1 MVDVSRVLK
10 RPVVTEK
17 STGLSETGRY
27 VFEVDPSATKLQI
40 KQVVQEAFDVKVVGV
55 NTMVVKGK
63 RKRFGPRMSVNKN
76 WKKAIV
82 TLAPGESITIFE
94 GV

>member
-1 MVDVSRVLK
+1 MDSTTVIR

-17 STGLSETGRY
+17 STALQERGRY
-27 VFEVDPSATKLQI
+27 VFEVATRATKLEI
-40 KQVVQEAFDVKVVGV
+40 KDAVETAFEVKVVGV
-55 NTMVVKGK
+55 NTMIVKGK
-63 RKRFGPRMSVNKN
+63 SKRFGPRATLATT

-82 TLAPGESITIFE
+82 KLAPGESITIFE

>member
-1 MVDVSRVLK
+1 MDVSRVLK

-17 STGLSETGRY
+17 STGLQESGRY
-27 VFEVDPSATKLQI
+27 VFEVDPAATKLQI

-55 NTMVVKGK
+55 NTMMVKGK
-63 RKRFGPRMSVNKN
+63 RKRFGPRITVNRN

>member
-1 MVDVSRVLK
+1 MDVSRVLR

-17 STGLSETGRY
+17 STGLQESGRY
-27 VFEVDPSATKLQI
+27 VFEVDPSATKIQI
-40 KQVVQEAFDVKVVGV
+40 RQVVEEAFDVKVIGV
-55 NTMVVKGK
+55 NTMVMKGK
-63 RKRFGPRMSVNKN
+63 RKRFGPRFTQGRK

>member
-1 MVDVSRVLK
+1 MHTFDVLK

-17 STGLSETGRY
+17 STDMQEQGRY
-27 VFEVDPSATKLQI
+27 TFEVALKSTKHQI
-40 KQVVQEAFDVKVVGV
+40 KWAVEEAFDVKVVGV
-55 NTMVVKGK
+55 NTMNMRGKVK
-63 RKRFGPRMSVNKN
+63 RYGPRPTRQKS

-82 TLAPGESITIFE
+82 TLAPGDTITIFE

>member
-1 MVDVSRVLK
+1 MDTALVIR

-17 STGLSETGRY
+17 STALQERGRY
-27 VFEVDPSATKLQI
+27 VFEVATRATKLEI
-40 KQVVQEAFDVKVVGV
+40 KEAVETAFEVRVTGV
-55 NTMVVKGK
+55 NTMIVKGK
-63 RKRFGPRMSVNKN
+63 SKRFGPRPTFAKS

-82 TLAPGESITIFE
+82 KLAPGESITIFE

>member
-1 MVDVSRVLK
+1 MHTFDILR

-17 STGLSETGRY
+17 STDMQEQGRY
-27 VFEVDPSATKLQI
+27 TFEVARKSTKHQI
-40 KQVVQEAFDVKVVGV
+40 KWAVQEAFDVKVVAV
-55 NTMVVKGK
+55 NTMNMRGKVK
-63 RKRFGPRMSVNKN
+63 RYGPHPTAQRS

-82 TLAPGESITIFE
+82 TLAPGDTITIIE

>member
-1 MVDVSRVLK
+1 MDVSRVLK

-17 STGLSETGRY
+17 STGLQETGRY

-63 RKRFGPRMSVNKN
+63 RKRFGPRFSAGRS

>member
-1 MVDVSRVLK
+1 MDSATVIH

-17 STGLSETGRY
+17 STALQEEGRY
-27 VFEVDPSATKLQI
+27 VFEVDMAATKLEI
-40 KQVVQEAFDVKVVGV
+40 KKAVETAFEVKVVGV

-63 RKRFGPRMSVNKN
+63 RKRLGPRVTLGKS

-82 TLAPGESITIFE
+82 KLASGESITIFE